1 MATPAQLSAATAS
14 LISDLNIMVQ
24 QKAPGFMVVEVENE
38 LKTLAPQW
46 AANALAAA
54 EKAGDPDAPL

>member
-14 LISDLNIMVQ
+14 LISDLDAMVQ
-24 QKAPGFMVVEVENE
+24 QKAPGFMVSEVENE

-54 EKAGDPDAPL
+54 EKAGESNAAL

>member
-1 MATPAQLSAATAS
+1 MATPAQIQAASAS
-14 LISDLNIMVQ
+14 LISDLDTMIE
-24 QKAPGFMVVEVENE
+24 QKAPGFIVDEVEAE

-54 EKAGDPDAPL
+54 AAVLPTQE

>member
-1 MATPAQLSAATAS
+1 MATSAQLSAATAS
-14 LISDLNIMVQ
+14 LIADLDAMVA
-24 QKAPGFMVVEVENE
+24 QKAPGFMVSEVENE

-54 EKAGDPDAPL
+54 EKAQEQSS